1 MIVPDL
7 ELSALPLDVLAAG
20 ETDRGCTRTSNEDT
34 LLVRSDL
41 GLYVV
46 ADGAGGHNAGNVASA
61 IATSTVAKHF
71 DASEAESQGRPE
83 VDAFGLWTAARRIST
98 AVQRANAAVIDI
110 ARSSNR
116 YRGMG
121 TTIACAVLVPETGR
135 LHIAH
140 VGDSRCYRLRKG
152 TLELLTHDHSILND
166 VMELYADLDDA
177 ALARLPRKVITRA
190 LGLDEQVRVSVRTFQ
205 AQVGDRYLL
214 CSDGLTG
221 ELRESLLENLLGQT
235 APVADIVRDLVRTA
249 KDAGGRD
256 NITALVLACTP
267 GTVGAPRPK
276 RSLTPARHEAS
287 QPDIVT
293 SEITTLD
300 PEIVMMHSESDSRD
314 KSEPQISVVPM
325 NSVDAQTI
333 RALDR
338 VAGALGTSVT
348 KCVRCTAG
356 LEQGAVVCP
365 RCGYSDTKPLSRG

>member
-1 MIVPDL
+1 MAEL

-20 ETDRGCTRTSNEDT
+20 ETDRGCKRASNEDT

-61 IATSTVAKHF
+61 IATSAVAKHF
-71 DASEAESQGRPE
+71 DASEVESRDRPE
-83 VDAFGLWTAARRIST
+83 IDAFGLWTAARRLSSS
-98 AVQRANAAVIDI
+98 VQRANAAVIEI
-110 ARSSNR
+110 ARSSNK

-121 TTIACAVLVPETGR
+121 TTIVCALLIPETGR

-140 VGDSRCYRLRKG
+140 VGDSRCYRLRGG

-177 ALARLPRKVITRA
+177 ALTRLPRKVITRA

-205 AQVGDRYLL
+205 ARVEDRYLL

-235 APVADIVRDLVRTA
+235 ASVADVVRDVVRAA
-249 KDAGGRD
+249 KEAGGRD
-256 NITALVLACTP
+256 NITALVLDCKP
-267 GTVGAPRPK
+267 GTGAPRPE
-276 RSLTPARHEAS
+276 RPVAVERHEES
-287 QPDIVT
+287 LPDIVT

-300 PEIVMMHSESDSRD
+300 PEIVMMFPESNRREG
-314 KSEPQISVVPM
+314 SEPQIRVVPM
-325 NSVDAQTI
+325 NSADAQTI

-338 VAGALGTSVT
+338 VAGALGTSGT
-348 KCVRCTAG
+348 KCSRCDAG
-356 LEQGAVVCP
+356 LEQGAMLCP
-365 RCGYSDTKPLSRG
+365 RCGYSDSEPLSRR